1 MLWCHSGVA
10 QLSSNRSF
18 HLHLSM
24 TSAPAYTHPAVGAWA
39 LYGRVRTLIASQ
51 THTSVGFSLQV
62 KRYIKGPFEVLN
74 TFLSYL
80 TYESNI
86 KMS

>member
-1 MLWCHSGVA
+1 MPWYHSGEA

-24 TSAPAYTHPAVGAWA
+24 TSAPTYTHPGAWA

-51 THTSVGFSLQV
+51 THTRLFTAN
-62 KRYIKGPFEVLN
+62 KEVHRGS
-74 TFLSYL
+74 F
-80 TYESNI
+80 
-86 KMS
+86 